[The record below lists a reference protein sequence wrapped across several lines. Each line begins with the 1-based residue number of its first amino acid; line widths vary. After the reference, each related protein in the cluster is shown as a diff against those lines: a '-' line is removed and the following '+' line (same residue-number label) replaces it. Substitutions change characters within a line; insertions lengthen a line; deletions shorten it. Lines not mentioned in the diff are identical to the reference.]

1 MSESRH
7 RAFSTR
13 IFFGDGLSEGFKIVE
28 KSKRIK
34 V

>member
-13 IFFGDGLSEGFKIVE
+13 IFYGDGLSEGFEIVG
-28 KSKRIK
+28 KPKRIK